1 MQNKEKIIVFDDEY
15 YMNVCSRKY
24 YDIENEK
31 KYPKAFVV
39 YRLAHNKIISYGS
52 KEYKKYNISI

>member
-1 MQNKEKIIVFDDEY
+1 MVDDEY